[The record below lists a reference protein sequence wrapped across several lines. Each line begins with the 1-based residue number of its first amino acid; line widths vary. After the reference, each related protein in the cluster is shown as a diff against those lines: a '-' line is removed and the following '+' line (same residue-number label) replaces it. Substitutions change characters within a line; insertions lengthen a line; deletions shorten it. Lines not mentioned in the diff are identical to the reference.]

1 MTVLSFPFW
10 IIFAV
15 VSPVLVLLLIV
26 GVGTFTAPAFKQRP
40 PLIEKYP
47 S

>member
-10 IIFAV
+10 IIFSV
-15 VSPVLVLLLIV
+15 VSPVLLLLLIV
-26 GVGTFTAPAFKQRP
+26 GIGSFTAPALKEKP

>member
-10 IIFAV
+10 IIFSV
-15 VSPVLVLLLIV
+15 VSPVLILLLIL
-26 GVGTFTAPAFKQRP
+26 GVGMFTAPSLQQKP